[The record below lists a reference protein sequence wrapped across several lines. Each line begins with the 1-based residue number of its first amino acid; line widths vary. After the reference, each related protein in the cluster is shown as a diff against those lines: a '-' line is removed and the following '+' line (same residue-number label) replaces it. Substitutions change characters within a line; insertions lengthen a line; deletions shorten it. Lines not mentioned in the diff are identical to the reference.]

1 MHVFPS
7 TKWMN
12 QVKRVKN
19 DDLPAEPAQL
29 PAEPAAPAAPAA
41 ENDQE
46 KFKASAI
53 HKARWDFVA

>member
-12 QVKRVKN
+12 QVKHVQN
-19 DDLPAEPAQL
+19 EDL